1 MNYARE
7 MLLLML
13 FKSLLEN
20 PYNNYAIDPGLIKRI
35 RTNRNEKVSAIVYHE
50 GFSCDHIENCICRLP
65 EVKVKYHLPIINAI
79 AVEMPASYIT
89 KLATL
94 EEVSYLSEDTKVFI
108 HMDIARQTIKKTDFV
123 KLKYT
128 GKGVGVAV
136 IDTGVAPHPDLVK
149 PENRIVAFRDF
160 VNNRKEPYDD
170 NGHGTHVA
178 GCIAGNGYSSF
189 GEYAGIAPEANIIA
203 LKALDQDGSGDTSN
217 VLAAIQWA
225 VDNKKKYNIK
235 VLNLSLGTQV
245 NTSGYSPL
253 DNAVMAAW
261 KNGLTVV
268 SAAGNEGPKKYT
280 ISSPGICP
288 DIITVG
294 ALDDRG
300 TPAIKDD
307 TIADFSSRGPTRRHT
322 IKPDIIAPG
331 VDIISLAVPSGN
343 SNELYKSLSGTSMA
357 TPVVSGCVALIHQM
371 SPNLSNNQVKKLL
384 MSKAIDIG
392 YPNYA
397 QGAGLIDL
405 SRIFPSSEGGEHN

>member
-7 MLLLML
+7 ILLLML
-13 FKSLLEN
+13 FKNLLDS
-20 PYNNYAIDPGLIKRI
+20 PYNIKAIDPGLMQKI
-35 RTNRNEKVSAIVYHE
+35 RTSKDETVSAIVFHK
-50 GFSCDHIENCICRLP
+50 GFSCDHTERCVCRLP
-65 EVKVKYHLPIINAI
+65 EVKVKYRLPIINAI
-79 AVEMPASYIT
+79 AVEMPASYVT
-89 KLATL
+89 KLATMD
-94 EEVSYLSEDTKVFI
+94 EVSYLSEDTKVFI
-108 HMDIARQTIKKTDFV
+108 HMDIARQTIKKTDV
-123 KLKYT
+123 LSSIYS
-128 GKGVGVAV
+128 GKDIGVAV
-136 IDTGVAPHPDLVK
+136 IDTGVAPHPDLIK
-149 PENRIVAFRDF
+149 PSNRIVAFKDF
-160 VNNRKEPYDD
+160 VNNRKDPYDD

-225 VDNKKKYNIK
+225 VDNKKKYNIR
-235 VLNLSLGTQV
+235 VLNLSLGTQA
-245 NTSGYSPL
+245 NTSGYTPL

-261 KNGLTVV
+261 NSGLTVV

-307 TIADFSSRGPTRRHT
+307 TIADFSSRGPTRRYT
-322 IKPDIIAPG
+322 MKPDIVAPG
-331 VDIISLAVPSGN
+331 VDIVSLAVPSGN

-357 TPVVSGCVALIHQM
+357 TPVVSGCIALIHQM
-371 SPNLSNNQVKKLL
+371 SPSLSNKQIKKLL
-384 MSKAIDIG
+384 MSKAVDLG
-392 YPNYA
+392 YPEYA

-405 SRIFPSSEGGEHN
+405 SRILPLSKGGEHN